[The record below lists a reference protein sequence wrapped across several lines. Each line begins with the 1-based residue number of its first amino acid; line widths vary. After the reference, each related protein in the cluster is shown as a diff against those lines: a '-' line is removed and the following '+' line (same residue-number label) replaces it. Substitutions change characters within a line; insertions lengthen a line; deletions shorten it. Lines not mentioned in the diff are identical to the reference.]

1 MAGHQVDL
9 VTLQVIL
16 FVGNWFLSWGMI
28 AYNSW
33 CLAQG
38 DDGHADMVNAA
49 PVTVLVMGLFMT
61 NLQGYFQEKYKE
73 PKVARAAAMN
83 MDLPLLL
90 WQNGREICSKKPPQ
104 AWGRLK
110 VRQALGRGIPLSMIS
125 FYLASRHV
133 VETPRRLAKYLS
145 QLADRSWRKELK
157 RSCQFA

>member
-61 NLQGYFQEKYKE
+61 NLQGFLAWFGLSMCMFQSH
-73 PKVARAAAMN
+73 
-83 MDLPLLL
+83 
-90 WQNGREICSKKPPQ
+90 QNGQVPFRFTLQNQPSRSKGTLIGLSCYFAFERNPICWMP
-104 AWGRLK
+104 W
-110 VRQALGRGIPLSMIS
+110 
-125 FYLASRHV
+125 F
-133 VETPRRLAKYLS
+133 
-145 QLADRSWRKELK
+145 
-157 RSCQFA
+157 